1 MSYEIS
7 IDAYNNFHS
16 NNKPKIIHSKEYDS
30 NSFFS
35 ELFTG
40 TLIPLLENDNTLN
53 ADKIVTIR
61 KGIIELVDRKNS
73 DSLDDIDSVYKEEL
87 IDFLKI
93 LTATFGEDGTKY
105 KWNRYT
111 VKFSYYVWGELG
123 MINKP

>member
-1 MSYEIS
+1 MSYDIS
-7 IDAYNNFHS
+7 IDAYNNFHP
-16 NNKPKIIHSKEYDS
+16 NNKPKIIYSKEYDS

-40 TLIPLLENDNTLN
+40 ILIPLLENDNTLN

-61 KGIIELVDRKNS
+61 KGIIELVNRENS
-73 DSLDDIDSVYKEEL
+73 DSLDDIDSMYKEEL
-87 IDFLKI
+87 KDFLKI

-111 VKFSYYVWGELG
+111 VKFSYYVWGELV

>member
-1 MSYEIS
+1 MSYDIS
-7 IDAYNNFHS
+7 IDAYNNFHP
-16 NNKPKIIHSKEYDS
+16 NNKPKIIYSKEYDS

-61 KGIIELVDRKNS
+61 KGIIELEDRKSS
-73 DSLDDIDSVYKEEL
+73 DSLDDSVYKEEL
-87 IDFLKI
+87 RDFLKI

-111 VKFSYYVWGELG
+111 VKFSYYVCGELG

>member
-7 IDAYNNFHS
+7 IDAYNNFHP
-16 NNKPKIIHSKEYDS
+16 NNKPKIIYSKEYDS
-30 NSFFS
+30 SSFFS
-35 ELFTG
+35 ELFIG

-61 KGIIELVDRKNS
+61 KEIIELVDRRNS
-73 DSLDDIDSVYKEEL
+73 DSLDGIDSVYKEEL
-87 IDFLKI
+87 RDFLKI
-93 LTATFGEDGTKY
+93 LTATFGEDGMRY

>member
-1 MSYEIS
+1 MSYDIS
-7 IDAYNNFHS
+7 IDAYNNFHP
-16 NNKPKIIHSKEYDS
+16 NNKPKIIYSKEYDS

-40 TLIPLLENDNTLN
+40 ILIPLLENDNTLN

-61 KGIIELVDRKNS
+61 KGIMELEDRKNS
-73 DSLDDIDSVYKEEL
+73 DSLDDIDSMYKEEL
-87 IDFLKI
+87 KDFLKI

-111 VKFSYYVWGELG
+111 VKFSYYVWGELR